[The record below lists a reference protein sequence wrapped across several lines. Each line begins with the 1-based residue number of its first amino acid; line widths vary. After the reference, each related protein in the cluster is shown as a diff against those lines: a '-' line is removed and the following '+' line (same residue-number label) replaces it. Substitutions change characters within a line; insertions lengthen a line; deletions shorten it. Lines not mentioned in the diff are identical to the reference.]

1 MVAILNQKLLGW
13 ANYFRLGPVS
23 AAWRVVQG
31 HACRR
36 LRRWMQRKHRGRVGT
51 VGQYPNM
58 HLYEDYGLVILERRV
73 RKLPLWA
80 KA

>member
-1 MVAILNQKLLGW
+1 
-13 ANYFRLGPVS
+13 
-23 AAWRVVQG
+23 
-31 HACRR
+31 
-36 LRRWMQRKHRGRVGT
+36 MQRKHRGRVGT

-73 RKLPLWA
+73 RKLPLSA